1 LHESSPTSWK
11 EDVRWEEATKEGPK
25 TFSSKEGMR
34 KYKDWKIK
42 VEQINPPKSSDYL
55 VIYKLPCRLSKLEAF
70 LRKNLTVSHETQA
83 HP

>member
-1 LHESSPTSWK
+1 
-11 EDVRWEEATKEGPK
+11 
-25 TFSSKEGMR
+25 MR